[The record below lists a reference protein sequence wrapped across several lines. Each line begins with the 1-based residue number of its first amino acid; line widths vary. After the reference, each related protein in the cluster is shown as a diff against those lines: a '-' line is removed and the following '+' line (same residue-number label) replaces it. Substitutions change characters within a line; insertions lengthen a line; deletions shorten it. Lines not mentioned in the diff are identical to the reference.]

1 MVDEQT
7 LVDASD
13 VVVKILPQ
21 SKRHREFILEKNFHI
36 CYRYRSGTKS
46 FLVPKGFRTNFASSP
61 RVLWSIVAPLDICFA
76 SLVHDYLYSR
86 NGQMTYGLSRKEADQ
101 VMRSIIKVTH
111 SRLLASACYYAVRVS
126 GSRYFL
132 KA

>member
-1 MVDEQT
+1 MGDEQP
-7 LVDASD
+7 LIDASD

-21 SKRHREFILEKNFHI
+21 CKRHREFILERDFHI
-36 CYRYRSGTKS
+36 RYCCRDSTKS

-61 RVLWSIVAPLDICFA
+61 RVLWSILSPLDICFA

-86 NGQMTYGLSRKEADQ
+86 NGQKTYGLSRKEADE
-101 VMRSIIKVTH
+101 VMRSIIERTH
-111 SRLLASACYYAVRVS
+111 SRLLASACYYAVRAA
-126 GSRYFL
+126 GSAYFL